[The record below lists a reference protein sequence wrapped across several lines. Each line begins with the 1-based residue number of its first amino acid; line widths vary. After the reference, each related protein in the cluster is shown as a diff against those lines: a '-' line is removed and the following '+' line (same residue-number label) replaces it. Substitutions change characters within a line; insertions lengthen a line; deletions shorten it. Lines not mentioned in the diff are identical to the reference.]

1 MGGRLATNL
10 QEISNDPAVLDDG
23 RFWAVSI
30 SFEGVA
36 RFARFADISE
46 AKYERREWTPLS
58 QQWSTSQNENEYIA
72 YVSRIRESIAQA
84 GFIK

>member
-1 MGGRLATNL
+1 MSASVTQMWMGGIRATNCL
-10 QEISNDPAVLDDG
+10 EITDDATRLDDG
-23 RFWAVSI
+23 SFWAVSI

-58 QQWSTSQNENEYIA
+58 QQWSTSQNENE
-72 YVSRIRESIAQA
+72 
-84 GFIK
+84 